1 MKNCIH
7 IFFVAVFLFLFSFTV
22 QAQTIRVNGTVK
34 GNNGER
40 LVGVTVTDIASG
52 KVIGITDEDGK
63 YSVLISPKST
73 LKFTSMG
80 YTDNEIKV
88 NGRQVVDVILKSTAI
103 KIKEVAVT
111 AKFKNKIIFEPTDI
125 EVVGNYFHLRTR
137 FKVPDEM
144 FGTNTRLI
152 IQPTIY
158 NISKKESKL
167 LTPVVN
173 DGREY
178 RLTQDRMLEF
188 NMKENDPLAPYERR
202 SEMTRKGEVIAY
214 HDSAYVS
221 NMRDDF
227 RSDVKLTIENYNKI
241 LFVDSFQIARGLV
254 NPMRFFEYNV
264 VCRDMTDRK
273 YWPKP
278 ELQLRNDKGE
288 VHLTFAVGKSRID
301 DKNPNNA
308 KEIAKL
314 NNRLSEIEKDP
325 NAKLLSFHIS
335 GMSSPDGRLAQNEKL
350 AQERMKEALSRITS
364 RLSPVTLEFLDIHSD
379 AKVDTW
385 HTAVQM
391 MRDDG
396 LTEEAEKVQA
406 IIDKYPNKADMQW
419 RAVIKLPFY
428 RKVIVPNIL
437 PRMRKVEYNFSY
449 SIYRYLTDEEIKSLY
464 EAKGYKELS
473 RHEFW
478 RMFAMAKDDKE
489 RETLYKQAL
498 EVYPKYTLAANSLA
512 ALYLRQNRTD
522 VSILEPFVSKNAPE
536 EVLINQTLML
546 LNDFQYSKA
555 DSIVSLISEEDDIE
569 EIRAVTRALNGNYQ
583 EALNRYA
590 KDGGINEVVLLLAL
604 KRNEEAWEKAKLLPA
619 DSAKAEYLKAVAANR
634 LDRIMDA
641 MNHLENAFE
650 LDPSLKEIAKA
661 DGDIMDLL

>member
-144 FGTNTRLI
+144 FDTNTRLI

-158 NISKKESKL
+158 NITRKESKL
-167 LTPVVN
+167 LTPVVS

-264 VCRDMTDRK
+264 VCRDMTDKK

-288 VHLTFAVGKSRID
+288 VHLTFAVGKSKID

-308 KEIAKL
+308 KEITKL
-314 NNRLSEIEKDP
+314 NNRLFEIEKDP

-335 GMSSPDGRLAQNEKL
+335 GMSSPDGRLAQN
-350 AQERMKEALSRITS
+350 
-364 RLSPVTLEFLDIHSD
+364 
-379 AKVDTW
+379 
-385 HTAVQM
+385 
-391 MRDDG
+391 
-396 LTEEAEKVQA
+396 
-406 IIDKYPNKADMQW
+406 
-419 RAVIKLPFY
+419 
-428 RKVIVPNIL
+428 
-437 PRMRKVEYNFSY
+437 
-449 SIYRYLTDEEIKSLY
+449 
-464 EAKGYKELS
+464 
-473 RHEFW
+473 
-478 RMFAMAKDDKE
+478 
-489 RETLYKQAL
+489 
-498 EVYPKYTLAANSLA
+498 
-512 ALYLRQNRTD
+512 
-522 VSILEPFVSKNAPE
+522 
-536 EVLINQTLML
+536 
-546 LNDFQYSKA
+546 
-555 DSIVSLISEEDDIE
+555 
-569 EIRAVTRALNGNYQ
+569 
-583 EALNRYA
+583 
-590 KDGGINEVVLLLAL
+590 
-604 KRNEEAWEKAKLLPA
+604 
-619 DSAKAEYLKAVAANR
+619 
-634 LDRIMDA
+634 
-641 MNHLENAFE
+641 
-650 LDPSLKEIAKA
+650 
-661 DGDIMDLL
+661 

>member
-144 FGTNTRLI
+144 FDTNTRLI

-158 NISKKESKL
+158 NITRKESKL
-167 LTPVVN
+167 LTPVVS

-227 RSDVKLTIENYNKI
+227 
-241 LFVDSFQIARGLV
+241 
-254 NPMRFFEYNV
+254 
-264 VCRDMTDRK
+264 
-273 YWPKP
+273 
-278 ELQLRNDKGE
+278 
-288 VHLTFAVGKSRID
+288 
-301 DKNPNNA
+301 
-308 KEIAKL
+308 
-314 NNRLSEIEKDP
+314 
-325 NAKLLSFHIS
+325 LL
-335 GMSSPDGRLAQNEKL
+335 GCK
-350 AQERMKEALSRITS
+350 T
-364 RLSPVTLEFLDIHSD
+364 
-379 AKVDTW
+379 
-385 HTAVQM
+385 
-391 MRDDG
+391 
-396 LTEEAEKVQA
+396 
-406 IIDKYPNKADMQW
+406 Y
-419 RAVIKLPFY
+419 Y
-428 RKVIVPNIL
+428 
-437 PRMRKVEYNFSY
+437 
-449 SIYRYLTDEEIKSLY
+449 
-464 EAKGYKELS
+464 
-473 RHEFW
+473 
-478 RMFAMAKDDKE
+478 
-489 RETLYKQAL
+489 
-498 EVYPKYTLAANSLA
+498 
-512 ALYLRQNRTD
+512 
-522 VSILEPFVSKNAPE
+522 
-536 EVLINQTLML
+536 
-546 LNDFQYSKA
+546 
-555 DSIVSLISEEDDIE
+555 
-569 EIRAVTRALNGNYQ
+569 
-583 EALNRYA
+583 
-590 KDGGINEVVLLLAL
+590 
-604 KRNEEAWEKAKLLPA
+604 
-619 DSAKAEYLKAVAANR
+619 
-634 LDRIMDA
+634 
-641 MNHLENAFE
+641 
-650 LDPSLKEIAKA
+650 
-661 DGDIMDLL
+661 